1 MYFVVLFQ
9 DAILLENMHDL
20 PWCLPHQIGPETTAC
35 MTRIATAIRAQ
46 IPVMP
51 IGIQILSA
59 ANKEAL
65 AVAKV
70 AGVFS
75 RQL

>member
-20 PWCLPHQIGPETTAC
+20 PWCLPHQMGPETTAC

-46 IPVMP
+46 IPDMP

-65 AVAKV
+65 AVTKA